1 MNDITCI
8 IQARMSSERLPGKVL
23 RIISDIPLLEY
34 QLTRLREPGI
44 FRVVVATSDLEADQA
59 LADYCQQHHHMVFR
73 GDEQNVMKRFYDCAH
88 KLNLEP
94 DSKIVRLTGD
104 CPLSCPELIV
114 NLNRHYEVTSSD
126 YVRIDTD
133 TYPRGVDAELFTF
146 AMLVEANETADTS
159 FEQEHVTPYFY
170 QSGRYR
176 VSHLKNPRGNHA
188 SYRLCVDEMAD
199 FECVTEVIRNL
210 GDNWATATYEDII
223 HVLQANPDIANING
237 TVKQR

>member
-1 MNDITCI
+1 M
-8 IQARMSSERLPGKVL
+8 
-23 RIISDIPLLEY
+23 
-34 QLTRLREPGI
+34 
-44 FRVVVATSDLEADQA
+44 
-59 LADYCQQHHHMVFR
+59 
-73 GDEQNVMKRFYDCAH
+73 
-88 KLNLEP
+88 
-94 DSKIVRLTGD
+94 
-104 CPLSCPELIV
+104 
-114 NLNRHYEVTSSD
+114 NRHYEVTSSD

-146 AMLVEANETADTS
+146 AMLIEANETADTS

-199 FECVTEVIRNL
+199 FECVTEIIRNL

-223 HVLQANPDIANING
+223 HVLQAHPDIANING
-237 TVKQR
+237 TVKQRYSLTRLADYCKGSNSSQALTKSRTLTSASASESTCLSLC

>member
-1 MNDITCI
+1 
-8 IQARMSSERLPGKVL
+8 MSSERLPGKVL
-23 RIISDIPLLEY
+23 RTISDIPLLEY
-34 QLTRLREPGI
+34 QLTRLCESGI

-73 GDEQNVMKRFYDCAH
+73 GDEQNVLKRFYDCAH
-88 KLNLEP
+88 ALNLGP

-104 CPLSCPELIV
+104 CPLSCPDLIV
-114 NLNRHYEVTSSD
+114 NLSRHYEATSSD
-126 YVRIDTD
+126 YVRIDTA

-146 AMLVEANETADTS
+146 AMLIEANETADTS

-176 VSHLKNPRGNHA
+176 VSHLKNPLGNHA

-199 FECVTEVIRNL
+199 FKCVTEVIRNL
-210 GDNWATATYEDII
+210 GDNWASATYEDII
-223 HVLQANPDIANING
+223 RVLEANPEIANINR